1 MKRTTIKDI
10 ATMCGV
16 SPSTVSRAIN
26 NTDEISQATR
36 AKILTAIEE
45 TGYIPSQNAR
55 NLKVHKNKTIAV
67 IVKGVTNP
75 FFTPMLNVL
84 EEEIT
89 KTHYTFSL
97 HKVEENRCELEVA
110 QRVVENVK
118 PEGII
123 FLGGYHIEDPRKLHR
138 LGVPFSMTTTINRD
152 LEIDHSTCV
161 GVDDYAESKKMIE
174 YLINLGHRKI
184 AFIAARSDDESI
196 GRLRLEGYR
205 SALKEHGIDYDE
217 RLVIYPTTDLNPYS
231 LHHGYQSASKI
242 IKEQIDCTAIFAIS
256 DFVAIGAIK
265 AIDDH
270 GYRVPE
276 DYSVAGFDGLEI
288 NEFLLKPITT
298 IIQPS
303 AKIAYQSVVDLFHII
318 NNEVYPKMS
327 EFEGELYIG
336 ATTQPLENG

>member
-1 MKRTTIKDI
+1 M
-10 ATMCGV
+10 
-16 SPSTVSRAIN
+16 
-26 NTDEISQATR
+26 
-36 AKILTAIEE
+36 
-45 TGYIPSQNAR
+45 
-55 NLKVHKNKTIAV
+55 
-67 IVKGVTNP
+67 
-75 FFTPMLNVL
+75 
-84 EEEIT
+84 
-89 KTHYTFSL
+89 
-97 HKVEENRCELEVA
+97 
-110 QRVVENVK
+110 
-118 PEGII
+118 
-123 FLGGYHIEDPRKLHR
+123 
-138 LGVPFSMTTTINRD
+138 
-152 LEIDHSTCV
+152 
-161 GVDDYAESKKMIE
+161 
-174 YLINLGHRKI
+174 
-184 AFIAARSDDESI
+184 
-196 GRLRLEGYR
+196 
-205 SALKEHGIDYDE
+205 KEHGIDYDE

-318 NNEVYPKMS
+318 NNEAYPKMS